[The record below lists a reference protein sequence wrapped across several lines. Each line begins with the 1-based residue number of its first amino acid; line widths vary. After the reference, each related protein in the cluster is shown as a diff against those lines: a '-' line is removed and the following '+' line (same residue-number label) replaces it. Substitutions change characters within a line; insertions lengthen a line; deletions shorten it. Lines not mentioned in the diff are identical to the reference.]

1 MDKNR
6 LRSVMVLFGDT
17 SETLANYLGISQSAF
32 SKKINEKSTAGFT
45 QPEIMRIKEKYSL
58 SGEDIDHIFLEAQ
71 CPKKTFRKEE
81 RMEKKVIE
89 TINALCDWVKN
100 ELESIDGNDKE
111 SIMPEMIE
119 ALTELIKAYRSY

>member
-1 MDKNR
+1 
-6 LRSVMVLFGDT
+6 MV
-17 SETLANYLGISQSAF
+17 SN
-32 SKKINEKSTAGFT
+32 
-45 QPEIMRIKEKYSL
+45 
-58 SGEDIDHIFLEAQ
+58 
-71 CPKKTFRKEE
+71 RKEE
-81 RMEKKVIE
+81 RMDKKVVE

>member
-58 SGEDIDHIFLEAQ
+58 SGEDIDHIFWKYGVL
-71 CPKKTFRKEE
+71 KRHFRKG
-81 RMEKKVIE
+81 R
-89 TINALCDWVKN
+89 T
-100 ELESIDGNDKE
+100 
-111 SIMPEMIE
+111 
-119 ALTELIKAYRSY
+119 

>member
-1 MDKNR
+1 MQKCRIGYILRVSKKDTKGGNMDKNR

-58 SGEDIDHIFLEAQ
+58 SGEDIDHIFFGS
-71 CPKKTFRKEE
+71 T
-81 RMEKKVIE
+81 V
-89 TINALCDWVKN
+89 
-100 ELESIDGNDKE
+100 S
-111 SIMPEMIE
+111 
-119 ALTELIKAYRSY
+119 